1 MAADEDDC
9 VSYALRMCSACWT
22 DETDSLGVETF
33 AIQV

>member
-22 DETDSLGVETF
+22 DRRRTRDPAF
-33 AIQV
+33 